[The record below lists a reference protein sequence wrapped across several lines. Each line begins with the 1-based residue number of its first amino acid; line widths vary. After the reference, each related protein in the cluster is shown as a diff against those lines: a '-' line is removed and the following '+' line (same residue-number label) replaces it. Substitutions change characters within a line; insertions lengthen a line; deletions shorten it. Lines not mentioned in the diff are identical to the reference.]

1 MTLYKILTAFPI
13 QFTLFSKM
21 ASTLAIELV
30 VAGLHCSLFSNVNKR
45 HVKKQNKTKTCLMVT
60 PKPNL

>member
-1 MTLYKILTAFPI
+1 MTLYKILTAFPT

-30 VAGLHCSLFSNVNKR
+30 VASLHCSLFSNVNKR
-45 HVKKQNKTKTCLMVT
+45 HIKNQNKTKQ
-60 PKPNL
+60 KHA